1 MHEYRRLRFG
11 VVPVSLTD
19 AQIISAERFLISYV
33 RSCSQITV
41 LTEVEPTLEVFQL
54 AKLYIGS
61 SFKHW
66 LIANY
71 SNGSGVRS
79 SFCKAVATW
88 SKGELSD
95 KAVIAEI
102 KRDLN
107 RLSFITENYGQL
119 PAPVIYDINVDYNMQ
134 EQIGLNNIADKTFF
148 DLLAL
153 IGPELTAYL
162 CLSLNGVRP
171 LN

>member
-1 MHEYRRLRFG
+1 MHEFRRLRFG
-11 VVPVSLTD
+11 TVPSTFTD
-19 AQIISAERFLISYV
+19 AQVISAERFLVSYV
-33 RSCSQITV
+33 RSCSQVSI
-41 LTEVEPTLEVFQL
+41 LTEIEPTLEVFQL
-54 AKLYIGS
+54 ARLYIGS
-61 SFKHW
+61 SFKNW
-66 LIANY
+66 LVANY
-71 SNGSGVRS
+71 ANGSGVRA
-79 SFCKAVATW
+79 SFCKAIAAW
-88 SKGELSD
+88 AKGTLSD

-107 RLSFITENYGQL
+107 RLSFINENYGQL
-119 PAPVIYDINVDYNMQ
+119 PAPIVYEENVNTNEQ
-134 EQIGLNNIADKTFF
+134 EQIGLTSVTDKTFF